1 MVGVIW
7 TLNRGPLYV
16 PTGTPYV
23 KEKSLISGREN
34 VCQECGCVRG
44 VAAGLMQVFIAHA
57 ARFGN

>member
-16 PTGTPYV
+16 PTGTPY
-23 KEKSLISGREN
+23 